1 MRHQRANTP
10 RRFPITSCG
19 GNPMQRLI
27 QLEQL
32 ERKTRSY
39 DAVCEL
45 LRKHSEVLLPGT
57 QFYLAQVR
65 EVLRNEIAELEREH
79 EDAERL
85 AA

>member
-1 MRHQRANTP
+1 
-10 RRFPITSCG
+10 
-19 GNPMQRLI
+19 MQRLI